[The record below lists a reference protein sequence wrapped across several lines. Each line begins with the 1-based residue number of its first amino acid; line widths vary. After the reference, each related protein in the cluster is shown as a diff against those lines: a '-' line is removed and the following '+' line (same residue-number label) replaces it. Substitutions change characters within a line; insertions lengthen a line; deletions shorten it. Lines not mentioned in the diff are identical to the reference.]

1 MVYAPIRSTLLC
13 WKLKW
18 NHESQASG
26 FTAKFLTFYGV
37 ISMVYKSADH
47 GNCGRFCFYN
57 NIYFYEKSKQPAL
70 RDMLRHSMV

>member
-1 MVYAPIRSTLLC
+1 MVYAPIDRHRNEIIKS

-26 FTAKFLTFYGV
+26 FTAKFLTFYDV

-47 GNCGRFCFYN
+47 GKLWSILFL
-57 NIYFYEKSKQPAL
+57 Q
-70 RDMLRHSMV
+70 